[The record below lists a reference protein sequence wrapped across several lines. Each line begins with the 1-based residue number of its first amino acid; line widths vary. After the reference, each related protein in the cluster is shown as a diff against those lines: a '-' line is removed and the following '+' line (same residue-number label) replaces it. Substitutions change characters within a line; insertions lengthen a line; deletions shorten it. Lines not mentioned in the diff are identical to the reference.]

1 MQLGFCGSVPDS
13 STRTPLLQSW
23 GWSAFVVAVPAGY
36 VTRPPVPCV
45 PHFWGR
51 DPSTVWLCGLRRCG
65 GGQPALVGLP
75 AVRPRSVHVLHQ
87 GGPSLPALSSGQS
100 WEIHAKVVPF
110 VT

>member
-75 AVRPRSVHVLHQ
+75 AVRPRSVRVFSTRV
-87 GGPSLPALSSGQS
+87 GLPFQ
-100 WEIHAKVVPF
+100 PF
-110 VT
+110 LVDRAGKSMLRSCRS